1 MIRLLEEKDY
11 LQYYKLINEFRKTD
25 FSYNNFCNFIN
36 EKNIQVWII
45 EDKDKDEIIGTGTL
59 LFERKLI
66 HNFGIVAHIED
77 IVISKNFRRQNYGKI
92 LVENL
97 LEKAKEKKCYKVILN
112 CDSEI
117 EHFYNKCNF
126 KSNGIQMSQYL

>member
-1 MIRLLEEKDY
+1 MIRLLEQKDY
-11 LQYYKLINEFRKTD
+11 LQYFKLINEFRKTD
-25 FSYNNFCNFIN
+25 FSYNNFCSFIN

-59 LFERKLI
+59 LFEQKLI

-92 LVENL
+92 LVKNL
-97 LEKAKEKKCYKVILN
+97 LEKAKEKKML
-112 CDSEI
+112 
-117 EHFYNKCNF
+117 
-126 KSNGIQMSQYL
+126 

>member
-1 MIRLLEEKDY
+1 MRLLEQKDY

-97 LEKAKEKKCYKVILN
+97 LEKAKEKNVIR
-112 CDSEI
+112 
-117 EHFYNKCNF
+117 
-126 KSNGIQMSQYL
+126 